1 MRPEWPSPT
10 SGQTHSKGDAMDDP
24 HTVHALAAARL
35 ALAYHGLDIPAMK
48 TAIREL
54 CDADNHLRM
63 TGHVP
68 PVTGITAW
76 DEGNTS
82 MRTITRPI
90 DLPTPP
96 AEGDWT
102 LDDTQAGGDCE

>member
-1 MRPEWPSPT
+1 
-10 SGQTHSKGDAMDDP
+10 MDDP
-24 HTVHALAAARL
+24 HNRHALAAARL

-76 DEGNTS
+76 DEHEQGGS
-82 MRTITRPI
+82 HGLEAPM
-90 DLPTPP
+90 PT
-96 AEGDWT
+96 AR
-102 LDDTQAGGDCE
+102 